1 MGSDGGFSADSR
13 IELEPERTVVRR
25 RAEGHVGELEYRW
38 GTCSRISRIG
48 KMMKKI
54 EALKQKIQV
63 YFEEMPQYSYL
74 IEEFIQRNR

>member
-1 MGSDGGFSADSR
+1 MGSDGGFSAGSR

-48 KMMKKI
+48 KMMKKNRSI
-54 EALKQKIQV
+54 KAEDSGI
-63 YFEEMPQYSYL
+63 FR
-74 IEEFIQRNR
+74 RNAPVFLSD